1 VSNNGRSIINRDMTH
16 FLLIYDR
23 SAGELIRK
31 QVLTDRAAAMEAR
44 FRAEAE
50 FRGQPGV
57 EIVALDAESEQ
68 ALMRTHGRYFLGLTE
83 LADRIASPAW

>member
-1 VSNNGRSIINRDMTH
+1 MTH

-23 SAGELIRK
+23 AAGKLMRK
-31 QVLTDRAAAMEAR
+31 QVFASRTDAMQAR

-50 FRGQPGV
+50 FSERREI

-68 ALMRTHGRYFLGLTE
+68 TLMRTHGRYFLGLTE